1 MRPSHALF
9 VAAFAGLLAASS
21 SAWSQH
27 NSQQVQEDIQR
38 HEQMAAAHAAAAQC
52 LRAGRSP
59 EACTQALQTACKGL
73 ALGKYCGMRH
83 AH

>member
-1 MRPSHALF
+1 MKYPRVFLA
-9 VAAFAGLLAASS
+9 VAFSCLCAVGA

-27 NSQQVQEDIQR
+27 TNQQVQEDIQR

-52 LRAGRSP
+52 LRAGRSA
-59 EACTQALQTACKGL
+59 EACTQALQAACKGL
-73 ALGKYCGMRH
+73 ALGKHCGMRH